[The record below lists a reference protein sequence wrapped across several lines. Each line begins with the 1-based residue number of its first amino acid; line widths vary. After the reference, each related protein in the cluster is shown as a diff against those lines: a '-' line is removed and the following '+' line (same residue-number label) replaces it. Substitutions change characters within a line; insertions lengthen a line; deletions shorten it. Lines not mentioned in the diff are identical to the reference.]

1 MIQGPTGPIGP
12 PGQDG
17 RDGRDGANAPPL
29 TIPQPVQPA
38 PIVQNLNATALE
50 NSFDRV
56 GQSIADVLT
65 EQKVANHR
73 LREQLEA
80 NNETLQDQ
88 TDAMVALA
96 DIARKQ
102 SYDHM
107 FAAIPIFDGSQPELF
122 NDWMESI
129 ETLCALSGRD
139 PRTEVMGRSGPV
151 VQKILKSIP
160 SKPKMV
166 ITKRRFKVCIRHTY
180 KSSCSTKDARNDS
193 RT

>member
-1 MIQGPTGPIGP
+1 MIQGPIGPIGP
-12 PGQDG
+12 PGEDG
-17 RDGRDGANAPPL
+17 RDGRDGANGPPV
-29 TIPQPVQPA
+29 TIPQPA

-56 GQSIADVLT
+56 GQNIADVLT
-65 EQKVANHR
+65 EQKVANHT
-73 LREQLEA
+73 LREQLKA

-88 TDAMVALA
+88 TDAIVALA

-129 ETLCALSGRD
+129 ETICVLSGRD
-139 PRTEVMGRSGPV
+139 PRTEVMGR
-151 VQKILKSIP
+151 
-160 SKPKMV
+160 
-166 ITKRRFKVCIRHTY
+166 
-180 KSSCSTKDARNDS
+180 
-193 RT
+193 